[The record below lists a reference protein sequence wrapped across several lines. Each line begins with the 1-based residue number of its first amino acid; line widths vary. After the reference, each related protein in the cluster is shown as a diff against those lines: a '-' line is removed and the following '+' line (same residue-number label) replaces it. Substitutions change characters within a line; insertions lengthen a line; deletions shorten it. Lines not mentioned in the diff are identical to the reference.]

1 VSKEKS
7 MAGREGGA
15 DPEARSQTRVP
26 VSRPETTLLEELL
39 QAQNEMGIGVA
50 ITEGSRFIL
59 VNEALAQ
66 MYGYTVA
73 EMLALPST
81 LDAIAPE
88 SRTEVAERMRRRVT
102 EGETTTAAE
111 EVIAVRK
118 DGVRINVE
126 YGLKV
131 LPGRR
136 PAQMLSIVR
145 DITERKKNESAL
157 KLHSVILNKMAE
169 GICLIRDTDGAIVYA
184 NPKFEQMLGYLW
196 GELGGKHLSTVT
208 YVDPSASD
216 AAKKENPLAGIDA
229 RGETTYEVR
238 LQTKRGDL
246 LFCRASMSKLDHPP
260 HGQVWVAVYE
270 DISERK
276 RADELIR
283 TAHRDLQRRVQERT
297 AELSKTN
304 AALVYQMAERERAER
319 EKFIHQA
326 RFRALIEKS
335 ADLIVVVTAE
345 GKITYMSPSVKGIL
359 GRDSSDFSG
368 ASVIDYVHPD
378 DRVLIR
384 AGLADL
390 VENPAKLTSLEFRA
404 LHADGSIRRL
414 EVTGTNLLADPAVQG
429 LVGNLR
435 DITERRQAE
444 ETLGR
449 TEEQLRQARKM
460 EAIGSLAGGV
470 AHDFNN
476 LLSVI
481 LSYATMLAGDLAEG
495 DPMRAD
501 LEEIRAAGERAAA
514 LTRQLLAFSRQ
525 QIMNPKTLNFNEVVS
540 GMEKMLRRLIGD
552 HIEFAMNLAPFLGKV
567 TVDPGQIEQVIMN
580 LAINARDAMPRGGKL
595 GFETA
600 DVELR
605 DRVLAEELGVTLGPY
620 VALTVS
626 DTGVGMEDATKRRIF
641 EPFFTT
647 KERGKGTG
655 LGLATVFGIV
665 KQSGGGIA
673 VESEVGAGSVF
684 RVYLPRVERG
694 ASVAWRPSQSPPRAA
709 ARGTETILLVED
721 EERVRGLARAILRR
735 NGYQVLEAQGG
746 GDALLIC
753 EQYIATIDLLLTDVV
768 MPRMSGRQLAERLR
782 TVRPALKVLFM
793 SGYTDTAIV
802 NRGVLDPG
810 IAFLQ
815 KPITPETLTHKI
827 REVLDA
833 TAPPAVVP
841 IPSSGS
847 PE

>member
-1 VSKEKS
+1 
-7 MAGREGGA
+7 MAGQEGRTERE
-15 DPEARSQTRVP
+15 ERSQERIAA
-26 VSRPETTLLEELL
+26 SRPETTFFEELL

-50 ITEGSRFIL
+50 ITEGWRFVL
-59 VNEALAQ
+59 VNEALAK
-66 MYGYTVA
+66 MYGYTVK

-88 SRTEVAERMRRRVT
+88 SRDEVTERLRRRVAD
-102 EGETTTAAE
+102 EETTSQAE
-111 EVIAVRK
+111 EVVALRK
-118 DGVRINVE
+118 DGVRIHVE

-136 PAQMLSIVR
+136 PTQMISIVR
-145 DITERKKNESAL
+145 DITERKKTESAL
-157 KLHSVILNKMAE
+157 KLHSVIVNKMAE
-169 GICLIRDTDGAIVYA
+169 GLCLIRGTDGDIVYA
-184 NPKFEQMLGYLW
+184 NPKFERMLGYLW
-196 GELGGKHLSTVT
+196 GELEHKNLSTVT

-216 AAKKENPLAGIDA
+216 AEKTENPVARLDA

-238 LQTKRGDL
+238 LKTKDGEPL
-246 LFCRASMSKLDHPP
+246 WCRASMSKLDHPV
-260 HGQVWVAVYE
+260 HGLVWVAVYE

-297 AELSKTN
+297 AELSKSN

-335 ADLIVVVTAE
+335 GDLIAVTSAE
-345 GKITYMSPSVKGIL
+345 GKITYISPGAKTIL
-359 GRDSSDFSG
+359 GRDASDFTG
-368 ASVIDYVHPD
+368 TAIIEHIHPD
-378 DRVLIR
+378 DRDLIR
-384 AGLADL
+384 DALVDL
-390 VENPAKLTSLEFRA
+390 VENPARVMSLEFRA
-404 LHADGSIRRL
+404 PHADGSIRRL

-429 LVGNLR
+429 LVGNIR
-435 DITERRQAE
+435 DITERKQAE
-444 ETLGR
+444 EALRR

-481 LSYATMLAGDLAEG
+481 LSYATMLVGDLSEG
-495 DPMRAD
+495 DPMRED

-525 QIMNPKTLNFNEVVS
+525 QILSPKTLSLNEVVS
-540 GMEKMLRRLIGD
+540 GMEKMLRRLLGD
-552 HIEFAMNLAPFLGKV
+552 HIEFSISAAPSLAKV

-580 LAINARDAMPRGGKL
+580 LAVNARDAMARGGKL
-595 GFETA
+595 IFETA
-600 DVELR
+600 NVDLL
-605 DRVLAEELGVTLGPY
+605 DRALAEELGVTLGPY
-620 VALTVS
+620 VVFTIS
-626 DTGVGMEDATKRRIF
+626 DTGVGMDEATKRRMF

-665 KQSGGGIA
+665 KQSGGGIE
-673 VESEVGAGSVF
+673 VQSEPGVGTVF
-684 RVYLPRVERG
+684 KVYLPRVEL
-694 ASVAWRPSQSPPRAA
+694 ASPVEWRPSQAPPRGAV
-709 ARGTETILLVED
+709 RGTETILLVED
-721 EERVRGLARAILRR
+721 EERVRSLVRTILRR
-735 NGYQVLEAQGG
+735 NGYQVLEAQSG

-782 TVRPALKVLFM
+782 TVRPAMKVLFM

-810 IAFLQ
+810 LAFLQ
-815 KPITPETLTHKI
+815 KPITPETLTQKI
-827 REVLDA
+827 REVLSMS
-833 TAPPAVVP
+833 TLQVVQIQTPRPPD
-841 IPSSGS
+841 G
-847 PE
+847 

>member
-1 VSKEKS
+1 MEGKGEGA
-7 MAGREGGA
+7 AGEGQRQERAQPSG
-15 DPEARSQTRVP
+15 
-26 VSRPETTLLEELL
+26 PETTLFEELL

-50 ITEGSRFIL
+50 ITEGSRFVL
-59 VNEALAQ
+59 VNEALAK

-88 SRTEVAERMRRRVT
+88 IRAEVAERMRHHAST
-102 EGETTTAAE
+102 QMLATATE
-111 EVIAVRK
+111 EVIALRK
-118 DGVRINVE
+118 DGARIHVE

-136 PAQMLSIVR
+136 PAQMISMVR
-145 DITERKKNESAL
+145 DITERKKAESAQ
-157 KLHSVILNKMAE
+157 KLHSVIVNKMAE
-169 GICLIRDTDGAIVYA
+169 GICLIRGADGILVYA
-184 NPKFEQMLGYLW
+184 NPKFEHMLGYLW
-196 GELGGKHLSTVT
+196 GELAGRHLSAVSHQ
-208 YVDPSASD
+208 DEG
-216 AAKKENPLAGIDA
+216 AAGEEKAENLVQQLDR

-238 LQTKRGDL
+238 LKTKEGEPL
-246 LFCRASMSKLDHPP
+246 WCRASMAKLDHPE
-260 HGQVWVAVYE
+260 HGLVWVAVYE

-276 RADELIR
+276 RADDLIR
-283 TAHRDLQRRVQERT
+283 AAHRDLQRRVQERT
-297 AELSKTN
+297 AELSKAN

-335 ADLIVVVTAE
+335 GDLTGVITAE
-345 GKITYMSPSVKGIL
+345 GKITYVTPAVQRIL
-359 GRDSSDFSG
+359 GRDATEIVGHS
-368 ASVIDYVHPD
+368 ALEVVHPD
-378 DRVLIR
+378 DRASVGDILTE
-384 AGLADL
+384 LL
-390 VENPAKLTSLEFRA
+390 KNPTKVVTFEFRA
-404 LHADGSIRRL
+404 LHRDGSFRRL
-414 EVTGTNLLADPAVQG
+414 EATGTNMLADAAVQG
-429 LVGNLR
+429 LVGNFR
-435 DITERRQAE
+435 DITERKQAE
-444 ETLGR
+444 DALRR

-481 LSYATMLAGDLAEG
+481 LSYATMLVGDLSPG
-495 DPMRAD
+495 DPMRED

-525 QIMNPKTLNFNEVVS
+525 QILSPKTLNLNEVVS
-540 GMEKMLRRLIGD
+540 GMERMLRRLIGT
-552 HIEFAMNLAPFLGKV
+552 HIEFVVNAAPSLGKV

-580 LAINARDAMPRGGKL
+580 LAVNARDAMPRGGKL
-595 GFETA
+595 TFETA
-600 DVELR
+600 DVELG
-605 DRVLAEELGVTLGPY
+605 DRALAEELAVTLGSY
-620 VALTVS
+620 VLLTIA
-626 DTGVGMEDATKRRIF
+626 DTGIGMDEATKRRMF

-665 KQSGGGIA
+665 KQSGGGITA
-673 VESEVGAGSVF
+673 ESEPGAGTVF
-684 RVYLPRVERG
+684 KVYLPRVGLG
-694 ASVAWRPSQSPPRAA
+694 APVEWRPSEPPPRGTV
-709 ARGTETILLVED
+709 RGTETILLVED
-721 EERVRGLARAILRR
+721 EERVRSLARTILRR
-735 NGYQVLEAQGG
+735 NGYQVLEAQSG

-753 EQYIATIDLLLTDVV
+753 EQYIATIDLLLSDVV

-782 TVRPALKVLFM
+782 AVRPAMKVLFM

-815 KPITPETLTHKI
+815 KPLTPETLTRKI

-833 TAPPAVVP
+833 PASPPMVEMQTSRPPDA
-841 IPSSGS
+841 
-847 PE
+847 